1 MVAVHTQSA
10 AQCDSL
16 AGLAVNDSVIARRFC
31 SGQFDFKKRDAV
43 GLDTAQP
50 HSRTTKVNL
59 VHVVERVHRTLLRG
73 GLNLYNSTVWTLCR
87 YEKYPRNIQW
97 RDSGTPVQRRRDVR
111 PFLPFINALS
121 GAVASTPLRTRLLQL
136 LFPPVGM
143 TLTLGSVSPRTIL
156 PNLTNSSSDMRRRRS
171 RSFCNLDF
179 SGFKSNIHRRS
190 PGRGGIL
197 IVPYGADSGRQR
209 KRCTNRCTK
218 PFRPCP
224 ISPTVA
230 DVSD

>member
-1 MVAVHTQSA
+1 VEHPCKDGGTFALFSRLSM
-10 AQCDSL
+10 
-16 AGLAVNDSVIARRFC
+16 RF
-31 SGQFDFKKRDAV
+31 
-43 GLDTAQP
+43 
-50 HSRTTKVNL
+50 
-59 VHVVERVHRTLLRG
+59 RVP
-73 GLNLYNSTVWTLCR
+73 S
-87 YEKYPRNIQW
+87 P
-97 RDSGTPVQRRRDVR
+97 
-111 PFLPFINALS
+111 
-121 GAVASTPLRTRLLQL
+121 PLRTRLLQL

-156 PNLTNSSSDMRRRRS
+156 PNLTNSSSDVRRRRS

-179 SGFKSNIHRRS
+179 SGFKSNGHRRS

-197 IVPYGADSGRQR
+197 TVPYGADSGRQR

-230 DVSD
+230 DYCRRIRLIPLSPAS

>member
-1 MVAVHTQSA
+1 M
-10 AQCDSL
+10 
-16 AGLAVNDSVIARRFC
+16 RF
-31 SGQFDFKKRDAV
+31 
-43 GLDTAQP
+43 
-50 HSRTTKVNL
+50 
-59 VHVVERVHRTLLRG
+59 RVP
-73 GLNLYNSTVWTLCR
+73 S
-87 YEKYPRNIQW
+87 P
-97 RDSGTPVQRRRDVR
+97 
-111 PFLPFINALS
+111 
-121 GAVASTPLRTRLLQL
+121 PLRTRLLQL

-156 PNLTNSSSDMRRRRS
+156 PNLTNSSSDVRRRRS

-179 SGFKSNIHRRS
+179 SGFKSNGHRRS

-197 IVPYGADSGRQR
+197 TVPYGADSGRQR

-230 DVSD
+230 DYCRRIRLIPLSPASELPTVTAEVASSSLVVPAIHSKTLNLFQGIGFMGAKRCNSDSALSVRRRKSLKAQRLALPAWRA

>member
-1 MVAVHTQSA
+1 
-10 AQCDSL
+10 
-16 AGLAVNDSVIARRFC
+16 
-31 SGQFDFKKRDAV
+31 
-43 GLDTAQP
+43 
-50 HSRTTKVNL
+50 
-59 VHVVERVHRTLLRG
+59 
-73 GLNLYNSTVWTLCR
+73 VWTLCR

>member
-1 MVAVHTQSA
+1 M
-10 AQCDSL
+10 
-16 AGLAVNDSVIARRFC
+16 RF
-31 SGQFDFKKRDAV
+31 
-43 GLDTAQP
+43 
-50 HSRTTKVNL
+50 
-59 VHVVERVHRTLLRG
+59 RVP
-73 GLNLYNSTVWTLCR
+73 S
-87 YEKYPRNIQW
+87 P
-97 RDSGTPVQRRRDVR
+97 
-111 PFLPFINALS
+111 
-121 GAVASTPLRTRLLQL
+121 PLRTRLLQL

-179 SGFKSNIHRRS
+179 AGFKSNGHRRS

-230 DVSD
+230 DYCRRIRLIPLSPASELLSRQRSRVRVSSSPPFFPQELRRLRSNQRGCKKTHFCTLFVSSAPRLPFPPCASPTRSSAARRKRVCRSAPERTRAKVQLPALHASQV